1 MYLEVLCL
9 NLVTG
14 SDVEMEWIFGE
25 EHEIF
30 RRSVRQFIEK
40 EVIPHTEEWEENEEI
55 PRWVWRRM
63 GELGFLGIE
72 YPEEYG
78 GAGADFISTLVFI
91 EEISRCGSMGFP
103 ISATVHTDMASPHLF
118 SSGTEEQKRKYLSQI
133 IKGEKICAIAVT
145 EPSGGSDVAG
155 THTYALRDGKNYILN
170 GNKIFITNGAN
181 ADIYF
186 VAGRVGGLK
195 ERARYKGISIFI
207 VERGMQGLRVGRK
220 LDKMGWLCS
229 DTAELFFEDCRVPS
243 ENLLGEEGKGFHE
256 IMKNFQR
263 ERLVISI
270 ISVSA
275 SQKALEDTIAYA
287 RERVVFDRPLSKF
300 QVIRHKIA
308 DMTTQIEAARQLTY
322 YVSWLFSQGRAT
334 DKGVSM
340 TKLFT
345 TEVANRIAYE
355 AVQIHGGYGYM
366 REFPVERFYR
376 DARALTIGAGTSEIM
391 KEIIAKRLDL

>member
-1 MYLEVLCL
+1 M
-9 NLVTG
+9 T
-14 SDVEMEWIFGE
+14 SWIFGD
-25 EHEIF
+25 EHRIL
-30 RRSVRQFIEK
+30 RRTVRQFVEK
-40 EVIPHTEEWEENEEI
+40 EVIPHTEEWEEKQEI
-55 PRWVWRRM
+55 PQWVWRRM

-103 ISATVHTDMASPHLF
+103 ISVTVHTDMASPHLF
-118 SSGTEEQKRKYLSQI
+118 SGTEEQRRRYLPQI

-155 THTYALRDGKNYILN
+155 IHTYAVRDGKYYVLN
-170 GNKIFITNGAN
+170 GSKIFITNGLS

-186 VAGRVGGLK
+186 VGGLN
-195 ERARYKGISIFI
+195 ERARHKGISIFI
-207 VERGMQGLRVGRK
+207 VEKGTPGLKVGRK
-220 LDKMGWLCS
+220 LSKMGWLCS
-229 DTAELFFEDCRVPS
+229 DTAEIFFEDCRVPA
-243 ENLLGEEGKGFHE
+243 ENLIGQEGEGFCE

-263 ERLVISI
+263 ERLVVSI

-287 RERVVFDRPLSKF
+287 RERVVFDRPLSKI
-300 QVIRHKIA
+300 QIIRHRIA

-334 DKGVSM
+334 DKEISM

-345 TEVANRIAYE
+345 TEVANRIAYD
-355 AVQIHGGYGYM
+355 ALQIHGGYGYM

-376 DARALTIGAGTSEIM
+376 DARVLTIGAGTSEIM
-391 KEIIAKRLDL
+391 REIISKRLEL